1 MTETILFFALL
12 AAAVYYVFKNQKEE
26 KDKNDYENIDLD
38 DLINQN
44 PDIPD
49 ITYSDSSELLQPA
62 EVFEL
67 SDREIFARTLYGEG
81 RSLTVTEIEK
91 IAWVIRN
98 RVEDNGRENFPD
110 SYKDVC
116 LQKYQFSC
124 WNSLYNQSM
133 TDNQRKVR
141 KKVLNDQYSFDLCY
155 KIAGTIMTT
164 PSYQNP
170 LPNVQHYVLNTDQV
184 KISGD
189 KIESSPYPD
198 WVKNMRIV
206 SNDGKGGHIFLA

>member
-26 KDKNDYENIDLD
+26 KDKNDYENVDLD

-81 RSLTVTEIEK
+81 RSLTVTEIE
-91 IAWVIRN
+91 
-98 RVEDNGRENFPD
+98 F
-110 SYKDVC
+110 
-116 LQKYQFSC
+116 Q
-124 WNSLYNQSM
+124 
-133 TDNQRKVR
+133 
-141 KKVLNDQYSFDLCY
+141 
-155 KIAGTIMTT
+155 
-164 PSYQNP
+164 
-170 LPNVQHYVLNTDQV
+170 
-184 KISGD
+184 
-189 KIESSPYPD
+189 
-198 WVKNMRIV
+198 
-206 SNDGKGGHIFLA
+206 